1 MKGIADLHIH
11 SRYSRATSKQ
21 GTPEY
26 LDLWARKKGISI
38 LGTGDFTH
46 PQWREELKEKLIPAE
61 EGLYCLKEE
70 AVLEESGEYRN
81 NAPRFVLSGEIS
93 SIYKKNGKVRKVHNV
108 ILLPGLE
115 DAEKLSKKLETIGN
129 IHSDGRP
136 ILGLDSHDLLEIM
149 LELCPQG
156 ILIPAHIWTPHFS
169 MFGAFSGFDTVE
181 ECFEDLTP
189 YIHAVETGLS
199 SDPLMNWKL
208 SALDRFQLI
217 SNSDA
222 HSPAKLG
229 REANLL
235 DIDLSYQGLYQAI
248 QEGRGLEG
256 TIEFFPE
263 EGKYHFDGH
272 RKCHL
277 CLSPEESERYGGIC
291 PICGK
296 KITIGVDHRVL
307 QLSDRKDGRE
317 RKNKK
322 PFEYLVPLSEV
333 IAASTGKTPAS
344 KKVQEQYETMLCKL
358 GSEFEILREIPVEEI
373 RKEAGYMIAEGIR
386 RLRAGQ
392 VKRTPGFDGE
402 YGAIRLFEQ
411 DEIETLNGQMSF
423 FSEEEMHP
431 EEKNK
436 KETIVSGQ
444 RMNQNEEEQK
454 EENCK
459 ETGKKEELNEKQR
472 QAAEAIDR
480 RIAVVAGPGT
490 GKTKTLIARILYLL
504 EQRNVGPGEITAVTF
519 TNQAA
524 QELKERLTLQP
535 GSKRNIS
542 RMHIGTF
549 HSICLDFLKRQG
561 REIFL
566 ADTSVL
572 TEIAKELCGEYGL
585 SDTPVQLLNQL
596 SLAKTG
602 ALSEPGERS
611 RQLLQSYQERLHRR
625 GLCDF
630 DDLLTETLK
639 ICRENHANRKK
650 QSWERSFSYLMVD
663 EFQDI
668 SPIQYELI
676 REWNK
681 NGKELFVIGDPDQ
694 SIYGF
699 RGSDSGCF
707 VKMQREYPETR
718 QISLEYNY
726 RSTGHILNSALAVI
740 GNNPGME
747 RKLKPWKEEG
757 TPVRIVEATSKG
769 SEAVLVA
776 KEINRLVGGM
786 DMLEAQNYFAQ
797 KGAAGQR
804 SFRDIAVLYR
814 IHHQARLLE
823 KCLQK
828 EGIPYVVRGREGFLE
843 NPLVQGTISFFC
855 SLSEPEHPAYREEA
869 VKKLWNLEDSRISSG
884 IYEEMAARYEK
895 KWKRTKPKKLI
906 QQWAEDLELTED
918 KNLQMLADMAI
929 FYNSTQE
936 FLDAVLLGEE
946 GDLKRCGGKSYHG
959 DAVSLMTLHASKGLE
974 FPVVI
979 LFGMEKGE
987 VPLEREENPTDVEE
1001 ERRLF
1006 YVGMTRAREE
1016 LLLTFAED
1024 FSAFLEELP
1033 EKDIEKEKT
1042 GRQKNMETCEQ
1053 LSLFDFIQEK
1063 TT

>member
-1 MKGIADLHIH
+1 
-11 SRYSRATSKQ
+11 
-21 GTPEY
+21 
-26 LDLWARKKGISI
+26 
-38 LGTGDFTH
+38 
-46 PQWREELKEKLIPAE
+46 
-61 EGLYCLKEE
+61 
-70 AVLEESGEYRN
+70 
-81 NAPRFVLSGEIS
+81 
-93 SIYKKNGKVRKVHNV
+93 
-108 ILLPGLE
+108 
-115 DAEKLSKKLETIGN
+115 
-129 IHSDGRP
+129 
-136 ILGLDSHDLLEIM
+136 
-149 LELCPQG
+149 
-156 ILIPAHIWTPHFS
+156 
-169 MFGAFSGFDTVE
+169 
-181 ECFEDLTP
+181 
-189 YIHAVETGLS
+189 
-199 SDPLMNWKL
+199 
-208 SALDRFQLI
+208 
-217 SNSDA
+217 
-222 HSPAKLG
+222 
-229 REANLL
+229 
-235 DIDLSYQGLYQAI
+235 
-248 QEGRGLEG
+248 
-256 TIEFFPE
+256 
-263 EGKYHFDGH
+263 
-272 RKCHL
+272 
-277 CLSPEESERYGGIC
+277 
-291 PICGK
+291 
-296 KITIGVDHRVL
+296 
-307 QLSDRKDGRE
+307 
-317 RKNKK
+317 
-322 PFEYLVPLSEV
+322 
-333 IAASTGKTPAS
+333 
-344 KKVQEQYETMLCKL
+344 
-358 GSEFEILREIPVEEI
+358 
-373 RKEAGYMIAEGIR
+373 
-386 RLRAGQ
+386 
-392 VKRTPGFDGE
+392 
-402 YGAIRLFEQ
+402 
-411 DEIETLNGQMSF
+411 
-423 FSEEEMHP
+423 
-431 EEKNK
+431 
-436 KETIVSGQ
+436 
-444 RMNQNEEEQK
+444 
-454 EENCK
+454 
-459 ETGKKEELNEKQR
+459 
-472 QAAEAIDR
+472 
-480 RIAVVAGPGT
+480 
-490 GKTKTLIARILYLL
+490 
-504 EQRNVGPGEITAVTF
+504 
-519 TNQAA
+519 
-524 QELKERLTLQP
+524 
-535 GSKRNIS
+535 
-542 RMHIGTF
+542 MHIGTF

-602 ALSEPGERS
+602 ALSEPEERS

-639 ICRENHANRKK
+639 ICRENHENRKK
-650 QSWERSFSYLMVD
+650 QSWERNFSYLMVD

-707 VKMQREYPETR
+707 AKMQREYPETR

-757 TPVRIVEATSKG
+757 TPVRIVEASSKG
-769 SEAVLVA
+769 SEAVFVA

-797 KGAAGQR
+797 KGNAGQR

-814 IHHQARLLE
+814 THHQARLLE

-906 QQWAEDLELTED
+906 QQWAEDLEFTED

-1024 FSAFLEELP
+1024 SSAFLEELP

>member
-444 RMNQNEEEQK
+444 RMNQNEEQQK

-480 RIAVVAGPGT
+480 RIAVAAGPGT

-814 IHHQARLLE
+814 THHQARLLE

>member
-444 RMNQNEEEQK
+444 RMNQNEEQQK

-814 IHHQARLLE
+814 THHQARLLE

>member
-61 EGLYCLKEE
+61 DGLYCLKEE

-322 PFEYLVPLSEV
+322 PFEYLVPLPEV

-358 GSEFEILREIPVEEI
+358 GPEFEILREIPVEEI

-402 YGAIRLFEQ
+402 YGVIRLFEQ
-411 DEIETLNGQMSF
+411 DEIETPNGQMSF

-444 RMNQNEEEQK
+444 RLNQNEEEQK

-602 ALSEPGERS
+602 ALSEPEERS
-611 RQLLQSYQERLHRR
+611 RQLLQSYQERLHHR

-630 DDLLTETLK
+630 DDLLIETLK
-639 ICRENHANRKK
+639 ICRENQENRKK
-650 QSWERSFSYLMVD
+650 QSWERNFSYLMVD

-707 VKMQREYPETR
+707 AKMQREYPETR

-757 TPVRIVEATSKG
+757 TPVRIVEASSKG
-769 SEAVLVA
+769 SEAVFVA

-797 KGAAGQR
+797 KGNAGQR

-814 IHHQARLLE
+814 THHQARLLE

-1024 FSAFLEELP
+1024 SSAFLEELP